1 MWKAEY
7 FLSSFHLLLAIF
19 SVGRSN
25 SSTRPQRMWANS
37 YWKVMDC
44 EVLFSLIKIQA
55 GTNLE
60 KTSRYYWSLTCVSRC
75 CPFKLRSSTG
85 YIPKRSFPKHLT
97 YVSNPKSA
105 QSLLGPGKHTPVLNI
120 CASEKV
126 FMNTRVLRNVYFA
139 APSLNCYI

>member
-1 MWKAEY
+1 MKSRI
-7 FLSSFHLLLAIF
+7 LSKLFPSFVSNFQCWEIKQQYETTKNVGQLLLKGNGLWSI
-19 SVGRSN
+19 
-25 SSTRPQRMWANS
+25 
-37 YWKVMDC
+37 
-44 EVLFSLIKIQA
+44 VLLNKD
-55 GTNLE
+55 
-60 KTSRYYWSLTCVSRC
+60 TSRHKPGEDKSLLLKPHVRIQVLSLQASVLHWLHT
-75 CPFKLRSSTG
+75 KK
-85 YIPKRSFPKHLT
+85 IFPKHLT